1 MNSTSE
7 WHQAPLVHVIPMS
20 GLQEDQGTGQDS
32 LLQGGTERG
41 RIGAEEGGGRKGEEG
56 RD

>member
-1 MNSTSE
+1 MNSKSE
-7 WHQAPLVHVIPMS
+7 WHQAPLICVIPMS
-20 GLQEDQGTGQDS
+20 GLKEDQGTGQGS